1 MTTDTYNLIISGNIH
16 EAGVTIVMIVKT
28 DVGYGPTIQ
37 FSDDNVGVL
46 RILCAYLVLGVHF
59 ATSSVFCYPTCM
71 ISIES
76 TALCLTRTL
85 HTIIFKFIS
94 VTTCTSTVSSVV

>member
-16 EAGVTIVMIVKT
+16 EAGMTIVMIVKT

-59 ATSSVFCYPTCM
+59 AYHDSNL
-71 ISIES
+71 ES
-76 TALCLTRTL
+76 NLEPGPRCL
-85 HTIIFKFIS
+85 
-94 VTTCTSTVSSVV
+94 

>member
-1 MTTDTYNLIISGNIH
+1 MNIDTHNLTFSGNIH
-16 EAGVTIVMIVKT
+16 DSGMTIVKA
-28 DVGYGPTIQ
+28 DVGYEPTTQ
-37 FSDDNVGVL
+37 LDNIGVL
-46 RILCAYLVLGVHF
+46 HILCAYLVLGVHF

-76 TALCLTRTL
+76 TALHLTRTL